1 MGVEEESHT
10 DLQSPDPIA
19 DVFDA
24 MLVHEQVMK
33 AVAKYADVKPNQLR
47 RVLFRLAD
55 QPDEVWPKDSD
66 EQYAQ
71 RFITLAGLPD
81 IFTLIDDWSASLDY
95 ACIEA
100 DALLNGV
107 PPATI
112 LPTLSLPE
120 GEDREEVLIQAWDEG
135 WDAVQTEIAV
145 RAMWD
150 TLDVPAELLAA
161 MDGFKAALS
170 DPALVHGSARY
181 ASLRRGLFEIE
192 LVCRE
197 FLQAR
202 SRINWAQR
210 HSEEF
215 EDDS

>member
-1 MGVEEESHT
+1 MGVEKESHA

-19 DVFDA
+19 DVFHA
-24 MLVHEQVMK
+24 MDVHEQVMK
-33 AVAKYADVKPNQLR
+33 ALAKYADVKPDQLR

-71 RFITLAGLPD
+71 RFIALAGLPD
-81 IFTLIDDWSASLDY
+81 IFTLIDDWSASLHYDMT
-95 ACIEA
+95 EV

-107 PPATI
+107 PPAVM
-112 LPTLSLPE
+112 LPVLSLPE
-120 GEDREEVLIQAWDEG
+120 GEDREDVLIQAWDES
-135 WDAVQTEIAV
+135 WDVAQTEVAV

-150 TLDVPAELLAA
+150 TLDVPAELLEA
-161 MDGFKAALS
+161 MDGYKAALS
-170 DPALVHGSARY
+170 DPALIHGSARY
-181 ASLRRGLFEIE
+181 ASLRRALFEIE

-197 FLQAR
+197 FIQER
-202 SRINWAQR
+202 RRMYWEQR
-210 HSEEF
+210 YSGEF